1 MPADESEKP
10 EKSNLWLKWLIVAA
24 CALGVALCPVPEG
37 IKRESWILLA
47 IFAATIVGSIV
58 RPVPAGAMVLIGV
71 AALPIFGALS
81 VGDALKGYAD
91 PVVWLVL
98 IAFFLARGMIKTG
111 LGRRIALVFVRAIGH
126 KTLGLGYALVFT
138 DGVLSSIIPS
148 NGARNGGIVLPI
160 ARSVAETYDS
170 TPEKNP
176 EKLGTF
182 LMNLLYQCDV
192 IFCATFLTGQASNV
206 IIAKFAQQTAGIE
219 ITYAR
224 WFVGAMVPAAV
235 SLTVVPLL
243 IYRFFPPS
251 IKHTP
256 AAAEMAAAE
265 LKKMGRMS
273 RNEWLMLLT
282 FLCTAALWIAKG
294 TLHNFDTTVVA
305 LIGIVGLLV
314 SNVLSWQDLIE
325 EKAAWEV
332 FIWYGG
338 LVNMAGA
345 LGETGLTK
353 LFAESAAGFTTGWQW
368 SAALAALV
376 LIYFYSH
383 YAFASITAHVTA
395 MFIPFLTVS
404 IAAGA
409 PPFLAVLL
417 LAYFSNL
424 NASVTHYG
432 TTSGAVYFGSGYVR
446 QGTWWTI
453 GFLASI
459 ANILIWTVFGLVW
472 WKILGWW

>member
-1 MPADESEKP
+1 MAEEKSEK
-10 EKSNLWLKWLIVAA
+10 LKTWHRWLIVAA
-24 CALGVALCPVPEG
+24 CALVVAFSPIPEG

-47 IFAATIVGSIV
+47 IFVATIVGSIV

-71 AALPIFGALS
+71 AMLPIFGATD
-81 VGDALKGYAD
+81 VGTALKGYAD

-111 LGRRIALVFVRAIGH
+111 LGRRIALLFVRRIGH
-126 KTLGLGYALVFT
+126 RTLGLGYALALT
-138 DGVLSSIIPS
+138 DGVLSSVVPS
-148 NGARNGGIVLPI
+148 NGARNGGIVMPI

-170 TPEKNP
+170 KPDENP

-182 LMNLLYQCDV
+182 LMNLLAQCDV

-206 IIAKFAQQTAGIE
+206 IIAKFAGQTAGVE
-219 ITYAR
+219 ITYAS
-224 WFVGAMVPAAV
+224 WFLGAIVPSLI
-235 SLTVVPLL
+235 SLTVVPLM
-243 IYRFFPPS
+243 IYRFFPPE

-256 AAAEMAAAE
+256 AAAEMAGEE
-265 LKKMGRMS
+265 LEKIGKMSGS
-273 RNEWLMLLT
+273 EWLMLST
-282 FLCTAALWIAKG
+282 FVLTAALWILKG
-294 TLHNFDTTVVA
+294 TLHNLDTTVVA
-305 LIGIVGLLV
+305 LIGVVGLLV
-314 SNVLSWQDLIE
+314 ANVLNWQDLIK

-338 LVNMAGA
+338 LVNMAGV
-345 LGETGLTK
+345 LGETGITK
-353 LFAESAAGFTTGWQW
+353 LFAERAAGATAGWQW
-368 SAALAALV
+368 SWALAALL

-404 IAAGA
+404 LAAGA

-432 TTSGAVYFGSGYVR
+432 TTSSAVYFGSGYVR
-446 QGTWWTI
+446 QGTWWKT

-459 ANILIWTVFGLVW
+459 ANIFIWTVFGLVW

>member
-1 MPADESEKP
+1 MLEDKSENF
-10 EKSNLWLKWLIVAA
+10 SSWQRWLIVAA
-24 CALGVALCPVPEG
+24 CASVIVVFPVPEG
-37 IKRESWILLA
+37 VKRESWILLT
-47 IFAATIVGSIV
+47 IFIATIVGSIV

-71 AALPIFGALS
+71 AALPIFGALE
-81 VGDALKGYAD
+81 VGSALKGYAD

-98 IAFFLARGMIKTG
+98 AAFFLARGMIKTG
-111 LGRRIALVFVRAIGH
+111 LGRRVALNFVRVIGH
-126 KTLGLGYALVFT
+126 RTLGLGYALVLT
-138 DGVLSSIIPS
+138 DGVLASVIPS

-170 TPEKNP
+170 RPDENP
-176 EKLGTF
+176 NRLGTF

-192 IFCATFLTGQASNV
+192 IFCATFLTGQASNA
-206 IIAKFAQQTAGIE
+206 IIAKFAQQTANIE

-224 WFVGAMVPAAV
+224 WFIGAIVPAIV
-235 SLTVVPLL
+235 SLIVVPLM
-243 IYRFFPPS
+243 IYRFFPPE

-256 AAAEMAAAE
+256 AAAEMAWDE
-265 LKKMGRMS
+265 LNKIGRMTAH
-273 RNEWLMLLT
+273 ETLMLLT
-282 FLCTAALWIAKG
+282 FVCTAGLWMTKG
-294 TLHNFDTTVVA
+294 WLHNFDTTVVA

-314 SNVLSWQDLIE
+314 SGVLNWEDLIQ

-338 LVNMAGA
+338 LVRMAEA

-353 LFAESAAGFTTGWQW
+353 LFAEQAASFTTGWQW
-368 SAALAALV
+368 HFALATLV

-395 MFIPFLTVS
+395 MFIPFLAVS
-404 IAAGA
+404 MAGGA
-409 PPFLAVLL
+409 PAALSVLL

-424 NASVTHYG
+424 SASTTHYG
-432 TTSGAVYFGSGYVR
+432 TTSGAIYFGAGYVR

-453 GFLASI
+453 GLLASI
-459 ANILIWTVFGLVW
+459 ANILIWTIFGLIW
-472 WKILGWW
+472 WKILGWF

>member
-1 MPADESEKP
+1 MAEEQSEKF
-10 EKSNLWLKWLIVAA
+10 KTWHRWLIVAA
-24 CALGVALCPVPEG
+24 SAAAIAFFPVPEG

-47 IFAATIVGSIV
+47 IFVATIVGSIV

-98 IAFFLARGMIKTG
+98 AAFFLARGMIKTG
-111 LGRRIALVFVRAIGH
+111 LGRRIALLFVRAIGQN
-126 KTLGLGYALVFT
+126 TLGLGYALVLT
-138 DGVLSSIIPS
+138 DGILASVVPS

-170 TPEKNP
+170 RPDENP
-176 EKLGTF
+176 QKLGTF

-192 IFCATFLTGQASNV
+192 IFCATFLTGQASNA
-206 IIAKFAQQTAGIE
+206 IIARFAQQTAGIE

-224 WFVGAMVPAAV
+224 WFVGAIVPAIV
-235 SLTVVPLL
+235 SLAVVPLM
-243 IYRFFPPS
+243 IYRFFPPE
-251 IKHTP
+251 IKLTP
-256 AAAEMAAAE
+256 AAAEMAREE
-265 LKKMGRMS
+265 LQKIGKMS
-273 RNEWLMLLT
+273 RGETVMLLA
-282 FLCTAALWIAKG
+282 FVGTALLWITKG
-294 TLHNFDTTVVA
+294 WLHNFDTTVVA
-305 LIGIVGLLV
+305 LIGIVALLIA
-314 SNVLSWQDLIE
+314 NVLNWEDLIQ

-353 LFAESAAGFTTGWQW
+353 LFAERSAAFTNGWQW
-368 SAALAALV
+368 HIALAALV
-376 LIYFYSH
+376 FIYFYSH

-404 IAAGA
+404 LAAGA

-424 NASVTHYG
+424 NASITHYG
-432 TTSGAVYFGSGYVR
+432 TTSGAVYFGAGYVR
-446 QGTWWTI
+446 QGNWWTI

>member
-1 MPADESEKP
+1 MKVEKSEKF
-10 EKSNLWLKWLIVAA
+10 KAWHRWLIVAA
-24 CALGVALCPVPEG
+24 CALAVAFCPVPEG

-47 IFAATIVGSIV
+47 IFLATIVGSIA

-81 VGDALKGYAD
+81 IGDALKGYAD

-111 LGRRIALVFVRAIGH
+111 LGRRIALLFVRAIGH
-126 KTLGLGYALVFT
+126 TTLGLGYALAFT
-138 DGVLSSIIPS
+138 DGVLSSVVPS
-148 NGARNGGIVLPI
+148 NGARNGGIVMPI

-170 TPEKNP
+170 TPEENP

-206 IIAKFAQQTAGIE
+206 IIARFAQQTAGIE

-224 WFVGAMVPAAV
+224 WFVGAIVPAII

-243 IYRFFPPS
+243 IYRFFPPG

-256 AAAEMAAAE
+256 AAAQLASEE
-265 LKKMGRMS
+265 LEKMGAMS
-273 RNEWLMLLT
+273 RHEKLMLLT
-282 FLCTAALWIAKG
+282 FIATAALWMTKG
-294 TLHNFDTTVVA
+294 WLHNLDTTVVA
-305 LIGIVGLLV
+305 LIGLVGLLV
-314 SNVLSWQDLIE
+314 FKVLNWEDLIQ

-353 LFAESAAGFTTGWQW
+353 LFAERAASYTTGWQW
-368 SAALAALV
+368 SAALAVLV
-376 LIYFYSH
+376 FVYFYSH

-404 IAAGA
+404 LTAGA
-409 PPFLAVLL
+409 PAGLAVLL

-424 NASVTHYG
+424 NASITHYG
-432 TTSGAVYFGSGYVR
+432 TTSGAVYFGTGYVR
-446 QGTWWTI
+446 QGNWWTI

-459 ANILIWTVFGLVW
+459 ANILIWTVFGLAW

>member
-1 MPADESEKP
+1 MAEEKT
-10 EKSNLWLKWLIVAA
+10 EKFKLWHRWLIVAA
-24 CALGVALCPVPEG
+24 SALGVALIPVPEG
-37 IKRESWILLA
+37 VKRESWILLA
-47 IFAATIVGSIV
+47 IFLATIVGSIA

-81 VGDALKGYAD
+81 IGDALKGYAD

-111 LGRRIALVFVRAIGH
+111 LGRRIALGFVRAIGH

-138 DGVLSSIIPS
+138 DGVLASIIPS

-160 ARSVAETYDS
+160 ARSVAETYNS
-170 TPEKNP
+170 TPEQNP

-192 IFCATFLTGQASNV
+192 IFCATFLTGQASNI
-206 IIAKFAQQTAGIE
+206 IIARFAKQTAGIE
-219 ITYAR
+219 ITYAS
-224 WFVGAMVPAAV
+224 WLVGAIVPAII
-235 SLTVVPLL
+235 SLAVVPLL
-243 IYRFFPPS
+243 IYRFFPPE
-251 IKHTP
+251 IRHTP
-256 AAAEMAAAE
+256 AAAEMASEE
-265 LKKMGRMS
+265 LEKSGAMS
-273 RNEWLMLLT
+273 RDEKLMLLT
-282 FLCTAALWIAKG
+282 FVCTAALWMTKG
-294 TLHNFDTTVVA
+294 WLHELDPSVVA
-305 LIGIVGLLV
+305 LIGLVGLLV
-314 SNVLSWQDLIE
+314 TNVLNWEDLIR

-345 LGETGLTK
+345 LGETGITK
-353 LFAESAAGFTTGWQW
+353 IFAERAAGFTAGWQW
-368 SAALAALV
+368 SAALAV
-376 LIYFYSH
+376 LLFVYFYSH

-404 IAAGA
+404 LTAGA
-409 PPFLAVLL
+409 PAGLAVLL

-424 NASVTHYG
+424 NASITHYG
-432 TTSGAVYFGSGYVR
+432 TTSGAVYFGAGYVR
-446 QGTWWTI
+446 QGKWWTV
-453 GFLASI
+453 GFLASL
-459 ANILIWTVFGLVW
+459 ANILIWTVFGLAW